1 MHYQIV
7 RPEGDHTGVRLE
19 LTPEPQPFSA
29 GMFTYAS
36 GFVVPP
42 QNPAFHVPATCC
54 YAGWERIRAFAFR
67 VHAHSLGRCAA
78 GWRQLHSECSHAGG
92 PRGARLWLRSG
103 FSQGCLG
110 SQSEVTIYTVCM

>member
-67 VHAHSLGRCAA
+67 VHAHSLGRRAA
-78 GWRQLHSECSHAGG
+78 S
-92 PRGARLWLRSG
+92 
-103 FSQGCLG
+103 
-110 SQSEVTIYTVCM
+110 

>member
-1 MHYQIV
+1 M

-42 QNPAFHVPATCC
+42 QQPAFHVPATCC
-54 YAGWERIRAFAFR
+54 YSGWEQIKAFAFR

-78 GWRQLHSECSHAGG
+78 VQK
-92 PRGARLWLRSG
+92 PN
-103 FSQGCLG
+103 
-110 SQSEVTIYTVCM
+110 